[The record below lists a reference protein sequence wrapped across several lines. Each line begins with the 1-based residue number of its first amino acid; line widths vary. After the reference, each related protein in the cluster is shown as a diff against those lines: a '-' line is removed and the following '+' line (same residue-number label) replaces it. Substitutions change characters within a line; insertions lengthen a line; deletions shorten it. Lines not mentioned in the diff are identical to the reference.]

1 MCLQSCGAEE
11 EVYHGTRHLLE
22 CKQQEDCNP
31 DFFSLRFFFYQEVSK
46 HFKRKLRLPI
56 ENFPS

>member
-11 EVYHGTRHLLE
+11 EVYHGTRRLLE

-31 DFFSLRFFFYQEVSK
+31 DFFLSGFFFIRRS
-46 HFKRKLRLPI
+46 
-56 ENFPS
+56 PSILKGS